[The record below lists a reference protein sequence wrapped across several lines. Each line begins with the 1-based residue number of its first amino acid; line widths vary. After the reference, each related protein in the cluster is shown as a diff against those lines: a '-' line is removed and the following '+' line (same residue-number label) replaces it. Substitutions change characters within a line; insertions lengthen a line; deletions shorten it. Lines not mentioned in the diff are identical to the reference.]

1 MKKCFFTF
9 IFISYALIGY
19 SQFTDDFSDGNFTS
33 NPVWIGDVGNFEVD
47 SLEKLHLNDTISN
60 TSYLAT
66 ESKAIINGIWEFEVK
81 MSFAPSSSNYSKV
94 YLISD
99 EQDLTSSLNGYYVR
113 IGGQS
118 GTIDDVS
125 LYIQNGSSTTK
136 IIDGAD
142 GIAATN
148 PDLKIKVSRDS
159 IGNWELF
166 ADTSNQYLL
175 QGAVFNNTITSSNY
189 FGVYCKYTVS
199 RSDKFWFD
207 NFDVSGTYD
216 TTTPPQINT
225 NDIIINEIFAD
236 PTPPIGLPEYEYIEL
251 YNTTAS
257 VIDLTD
263 WTLTIGTTDKVF
275 PASTI
280 EVDSFVILVKDADID
295 SFPNNISKIG
305 FSSFLITNNGTSITL
320 KNTSDNII
328 NTVNFTDNWYN
339 DTYKDDGGWSLEL
352 INPNSLCLGK
362 ENWSASNNVLGGTP
376 GRKNSIFSNQ
386 NNLDSL
392 YITNVFASGVFNVIA
407 ELSRGLDS
415 LQLANTSNY
424 FISNLG
430 TPNSVAL
437 SNNNETITLT
447 FSDSLISG
455 ITYVF
460 QLQNTL
466 SDCLGNSI
474 DTTIQHTFYLPFTA
488 SANEVVIN
496 EVFCDETP
504 SIGLPES
511 EYIELYNNT
520 NKLFSLSGWKL
531 VIGGS
536 EKDFPDAVIEPD
548 SFVIL
553 IKEGALDS
561 FPNNISRIGFSSI
574 SLTNGGADIVLKDNN
589 GKIINAISYTDKW
602 YNDDNKSEGGWSI
615 ERVNPNLYCE
625 GKNNWRASIANIGGT
640 PGKQNSVFGESIYID
655 NFRITKAFI
664 IDSNKVKVHFN
675 KKLDS
680 LLVVDS
686 SFFEINGNIPIK
698 SSAVAPFFN
707 AVNLTFNFSFLTQTT
722 YTISANNLMDCSGN
736 LLSNSMIF
744 GVPDSVLENNI
755 IINEVL
761 FNPKDNGVDYV
772 EIYNKTNSYFDLSKL
787 RIANFF
793 VLGNQINPVEQ
804 EVITEEPHL
813 FTPKS
818 YLVLTTDSAKVKM
831 QYQVE
836 NPYAFVEL
844 ASMPT
849 LSNAEGTI
857 CLAHQSLNQIID
869 AFAYHEDMHFPLLET
884 EDGVSLERLDKDAET
899 KNTNNWHS
907 AASTVGFGTPTYK
920 NSQQYISQSIGEMN
934 IEPKVFSPNN
944 DGYHDVV
951 AINWNFN
958 KTNLMATIRI
968 FDSNGRAVK
977 TLVNNEM
984 IGNSGSKNWDGTSEE
999 GLQLATGIYIVWMEV
1014 FSQNAVVERYK
1025 KVAVL
1030 NR

>member
-1 MKKCFFTF
+1 MKKCFF
-9 IFISYALIGY
+9 IFILFSQSLVSVA
-19 SQFTDDFSDGNFTS
+19 QFTDNFSDGDFTN
-33 NPVWIGDVGNFEVD
+33 NPTWNGDVSRFDTNIT
-47 SLEKLHLNDTISN
+47 LLHHLLDTVN
-60 TSYLAT
+60 GESYLST
-66 ESKAIINGIWEFEVK
+66 ECKVAFSAIWEFDITLL
-81 MSFAPSSSNYSKV
+81 FDPSTSNYSKI
-94 YLISD
+94 YLMSNKS
-99 EQDLTSSLNGYYVR
+99 DLTSNLNGVFVK
-113 IGGQS
+113 IGGES
-118 GTIDDVS
+118 GAIDNVS
-125 LYIQNGSSTTK
+125 LYTQSGNSTTK
-136 IIDGAD
+136 IIDGIL
-142 GIAATN
+142 GIAASN
-148 PDLKIKVSRDS
+148 PDLKVKVIRDS
-159 IGNWELF
+159 IGNWELIVGNPNF
-166 ADTSNQYLL
+166 PTSQGTAFDT
-175 QGAVFNNTITSSNY
+175 TIISSDY
-189 FGVYCKYTVS
+189 FGVLCKYTKT
-199 RSDKFWFD
+199 RSDLFYFD
-207 NFDVSGTYD
+207 NFNVSGSFLVD
-216 TTTPPQINT
+216 TITPEVTNVQINSASSVLVIFSEPVDSIT
-225 NDIIINEIFAD
+225 AVNPANYTLDNGLGNPTNIVFDNQKTVEIFFANPFVNLTVYLLDINNVQDIAQNNMLPFSINLSYFIPQFNDIVINEIYAD
-236 PTPPIGLPEYEYIEL
+236 PTPSIGLPDVEYIEL
-251 YNTTAS
+251 YNRTSTA
-257 VIDLTD
+257 IDLTD
-263 WTLTIGTTDKVF
+263 WTITIGTTEKQF
-275 PASTI
+275 PLSII
-280 EVDSFVILVKDADID
+280 EADSFVILIKEDAID

-305 FSSFLITNNGTSITL
+305 FSS
-320 KNTSDNII
+320 
-328 NTVNFTDNWYN
+328 
-339 DTYKDDGGWSLEL
+339 
-352 INPNSLCLGK
+352 
-362 ENWSASNNVLGGTP
+362 
-376 GRKNSIFSNQ
+376 
-386 NNLDSL
+386 
-392 YITNVFASGVFNVIA
+392 
-407 ELSRGLDS
+407 
-415 LQLANTSNY
+415 
-424 FISNLG
+424 
-430 TPNSVAL
+430 
-437 SNNNETITLT
+437 
-447 FSDSLISG
+447 
-455 ITYVF
+455 
-460 QLQNTL
+460 
-466 SDCLGNSI
+466 
-474 DTTIQHTFYLPFTA
+474 
-488 SANEVVIN
+488 
-496 EVFCDETP
+496 
-504 SIGLPES
+504 
-511 EYIELYNNT
+511 
-520 NKLFSLSGWKL
+520 
-531 VIGGS
+531 
-536 EKDFPDAVIEPD
+536 
-548 SFVIL
+548 
-553 IKEGALDS
+553 
-561 FPNNISRIGFSSI
+561 I
-574 SLTNGGADIVLKDNN
+574 SLTNAGTDLILKENN

-680 LLVVDS
+680 LVVVDS

-899 KNTNNWHS
+899 KNANNWHS

-984 IGNSGSKNWDGTSEE
+984 IGNSGNKNWDGTSEE
-999 GLQLATGIYIVWMEV
+999 GLQLATGIYVVWMEV